1 MRARTGT
8 AQLPLHGGRAP
19 AWLFT
24 RMVKLAREITI
35 HVAAEYG
42 AEEML
47 RRLSDPFWFQAF
59 GCVLGFDWHS
69 SGVTTT
75 VTGALKE
82 GIRGLERDLGFY
94 AGGGK
99 GAVSRQTPGEIEL
112 ACERISVD
120 PRPLV
125 YASRMSAK
133 VDSAAVQDGYQLYHH
148 AFFFTPSGAWCV
160 VQQGMNDANGMA
172 RRYHWLSSRLEN
184 YVDEPHAAV
193 CAQVEAPTLNL
204 VASESAAARTSAAA
218 LAGQRPE
225 VTLSAIRSLPALSM
239 PRRHAVLLAD
249 VNPQYLEK
257 ILLKTYDRAPED
269 FETLLGMEGV
279 GARTLRALALVSEI
293 VYGTPASTRDPARFS
308 FAHGGKD
315 GFPYPVDTETYDKT
329 IDVLRAAV
337 TKAGIDRSERVAA
350 LKRLVKF
357 GEERVR
363 QRLRQADASGQAPDD
378 TRPGDE

>member
-1 MRARTGT
+1 MRGRTGT
-8 AQLPLHGGRAP
+8 AQLPLHGGKAP
-19 AWLFT
+19 AWLFS

-35 HVAAEYG
+35 HIVAEFG
-42 AEEML
+42 PDEML

-82 GIRGLERDLGFY
+82 GVRGLEPDLGFY

-99 GAVSRQTPGEIEL
+99 GAASRKTPSEITT
-112 ACERISVD
+112 ACERLSLD

-125 YASRMSAK
+125 YASRISAK

-148 AFFFTPSGAWCV
+148 SFFFTPSGGWCV
-160 VQQGMNDANGMA
+160 VQQGMNDENGMA
-172 RRYHWLSSRLEN
+172 RRYHWLAAHVRS
-184 YVDEPHAAV
+184 YVNEPHAAV
-193 CAQVEAPTLNL
+193 CAERTEPVLNL
-204 VASESAAARTSAAA
+204 VASESEPVRHASAE
-218 LAGQRPE
+218 LSREKPD
-225 VTLSAIRSLPALSM
+225 VVLSALRGLPLLDM
-239 PRRHAVLLAD
+239 PKRHAVMVAD
-249 VNPQYLEK
+249 VNPTYLQK

-279 GARTLRALALVSEI
+279 GARTLRALALTSEI
-293 VYGTPASTRDPARFS
+293 IYGTPASTRDPARFS

-315 GFPYPVDTETYDKT
+315 GFPYPVDTGTYDKT
-329 IDVLRAAV
+329 VEVLRAAV

-363 QRLRQADASGQAPDD
+363 QRLKQEREEPTES
-378 TRPGDE
+378 

>member
-24 RMVKLAREITI
+24 RMVNLAREITI

-42 AEEML
+42 PEEML

-82 GIRGLERDLGFY
+82 GVRGLESDLGFF

-99 GAVSRQTPGEIEL
+99 GAVSRQTPAEIEA
-112 ACERISVD
+112 ACERISLD

-148 AFFFTPSGAWCV
+148 AFFFTPSGSWCV
-160 VQQGMNDANGMA
+160 VQQGLNDANGMA
-172 RRYHWLSSRLEN
+172 RRYHWLSAGLES
-184 YVDEPHAAV
+184 YVNEPHAAI
-193 CAQVEAPTLNL
+193 CAEAESPTLNL
-204 VASESAAARTSAAA
+204 VATESAPVRTASAELAREKPGV
-218 LAGQRPE
+218 L
-225 VTLSAIRSLPALSM
+225 LSTIRNIPALTM

-257 ILLKTYDRAPED
+257 ILLKTYERAPRD

-279 GARTLRALALVSEI
+279 GGRTLRALALVSEI
-293 VYGTPASTRDPARFS
+293 IYGTPASTRDPARFS

-315 GFPYPVDTETYDKT
+315 GFPYPVDTGTYDKT
-329 IDVLRAAV
+329 VEVLRAAV

-350 LKRLVKF
+350 LKRLVRF

-363 QRLRQADASGQAPDD
+363 QKQA
-378 TRPGDE
+378 REE

>member
-1 MRARTGT
+1 
-8 AQLPLHGGRAP
+8 
-19 AWLFT
+19 
-24 RMVKLAREITI
+24 MVQLAREITI
-35 HVAAEYG
+35 HVVSEFG
-42 AEEML
+42 PEEML

-75 VTGALKE
+75 VTGAVKE
-82 GIRGLERDLGFY
+82 GIKGLERDLGFH

-99 GAVSRQTPGEIEL
+99 GAVSRRTPGEIQA
-112 ACERISVD
+112 ACEKLSID

-148 AFFFTPSGAWCV
+148 AFFFTHSGGWCV

-172 RRYHWLSSRLEN
+172 RRYHWLSARIES
-184 YVDEPHAAV
+184 YVNEPHAAV
-193 CAQVEAPTLNL
+193 CAEASSPTLNL
-204 VASESAAARTSAAA
+204 VAEESAGVRDASAVLSREKPAVA
-218 LAGQRPE
+218 
-225 VTLSAIRSLPALSM
+225 LSALRDLPLLAM
-239 PRRHAVLLAD
+239 PRRHAVMIAD
-249 VNPQYLEK
+249 VNPAYLEK
-257 ILLKTYDRAPED
+257 ILLKTYERAPEN

-293 VYGTPASTRDPARFS
+293 IYGTPASTRDPARFS

-315 GFPYPVDTETYDKT
+315 GTPFPVDRETYDKT
-329 IDVLRAAV
+329 VETLRNAV
-337 TKAGIDRSERVAA
+337 TRAGIDRSERVKA
-350 LKRLVKF
+350 LKRLVRF

-363 QRLRQADASGQAPDD
+363 ARLSQTDAAAGAGQVQEIDPE
-378 TRPGDE
+378 R

>member
-8 AQLPLHGGRAP
+8 AQLPLHGGKAP

-24 RMVKLAREITI
+24 RMVKLSREITTHI
-35 HVAAEYG
+35 VSEYG
-42 AEEML
+42 PEEML

-75 VTGALKE
+75 VTGAVKE
-82 GIRGLERDLGFY
+82 GIRGLENDLQFY

-99 GAVSRQTPGEIEL
+99 GAASRKTPAEIS
-112 ACERISVD
+112 AVCERLSID
-120 PRPLV
+120 DRPLV

-148 AFFFTPSGAWCV
+148 AFFFTPSGAWSV
-160 VQQGMNDANGMA
+160 VQQGMNDDNGMA
-172 RRYHWLSSRLEN
+172 RRYHWLSTTLQS
-184 YVDEPHAAV
+184 YVNEPHAAV
-193 CAQVEAPTLNL
+193 CAQAEAQTMNL
-204 VASESAAARTSAAA
+204 VAAESEPVRSSSAELSREK
-218 LAGQRPE
+218 PD
-225 VTLSAIRSLPALSM
+225 VVLSAIRNLPALTM

-249 VNPQYLEK
+249 VNPQYLQK
-257 ILLKTYDRAPED
+257 ILLKTYERAPED

-279 GARTLRALALVSEI
+279 GGRTLRALALVSEI
-293 VYGTPASTRDPARFS
+293 IYGTPASTRDPARFS

-315 GFPYPVDTETYDKT
+315 GFPYPVDTGTYDKT
-329 IDVLRAAV
+329 VEVLRAAV
-337 TKAGIDRSERVAA
+337 TRAGIDRSERVAA

-363 QRLRQADASGQAPDD
+363 AKQSQ
-378 TRPGDE
+378 

>member
-35 HVAAEYG
+35 HVTAEYG
-42 AEEML
+42 ADEML

-82 GIRGLERDLGFY
+82 GVRGLEKDLGFFT
-94 AGGGK
+94 GGGK
-99 GAVSRQTPGEIEL
+99 GAVSRQTPAEIEL
-112 ACERISVD
+112 ACERISLD

-148 AFFFTPSGAWCV
+148 AFFFTPTGSWCV
-160 VQQGMNDANGMA
+160 VQQGMHDANGMA
-172 RRYHWLSSRLEN
+172 RRYHWLSSSLES
-184 YVDEPHAAV
+184 YVNEPHAAV
-193 CAQVEAPTLNL
+193 CTEAGAPTLNL
-204 VASESAAARTSAAA
+204 VARESAPARTASAD
-218 LAGQRPE
+218 LARQKPE
-225 VTLSAIRSLPALSM
+225 VLLSTIRNIPVLTM

-249 VNPQYLEK
+249 VNPQYLQK
-257 ILLKTYDRAPED
+257 ILLKTYERAPED

-279 GARTLRALALVSEI
+279 GGQTLRALALVSEI
-293 VYGTPASTRDPARFS
+293 IYGTPASTRDPARFS

-315 GFPYPVDTETYDKT
+315 GFPYPVDTGTYDGT
-329 IDVLRAAV
+329 VEVLRAAV

-363 QRLRQADASGQAPDD
+363 AKQKTDG
-378 TRPGDE
+378 